1 MSHFYTK
8 DGQSAYEV
16 PCKSRPG
23 EMRATTLADA
33 KKLGLVPS
41 VTTIFQLLDKPA
53 LNHWLTEQVFIAI
66 DKLTPRKLDESLE
79 IYKSRIITE
88 SKKISESTSKRGTE
102 IHDKLEHYIKGLR
115 SAYDLSE
122 EADYKI
128 INAVS
133 LELEKLN
140 PSWKWVTEQSFYHP
154 AGFGGKVDLH
164 SQHDPFDPEGGIIL
178 DFKTKNTADF
188 TKKLAYPEHMM
199 QLAAY
204 RLGLDKPKAVCYDLF
219 ISTVEPGLVKLHKW
233 TEEEIQKG
241 EKMFLLL
248 LEYWK
253 LANNI

>member
-8 DGQSAYEV
+8 EGQSLYEV

-23 EMRATTLADA
+23 EMRATTLADC
-33 KKLGLVPS
+33 KKLGLGVG
-41 VTTIFQLLDKPA
+41 VTEVFKLLDKPN
-53 LNHWLTEQVFIAI
+53 LNNWIVDQIFLAFGSE
-66 DKLTPRKLDESLE
+66 KGKKLDESPE
-79 IYKSRIITE
+79 AYKKRIKEKADMIRKTV
-88 SKKISESTSKRGTE
+88 SQRGTE
-102 IHDKLEHYIKGLR
+102 IHDKLEQQIKTKQVNVNDK
-115 SAYDLSE
+115 DLTILL
-122 EADYKI
+122 K
-128 INAVS
+128 VVHV
-133 LELEKLN
+133 LEVELGHT
-140 PSWKWVTEQSFYHP
+140 KWVTEQSFYHP

-178 DFKTKNTADF
+178 DFKTKNTDDF

-204 RLGLDKPKAVCYDLF
+204 RLGLDKPKAACYDLF

-233 TEEEIQKG
+233 SEEEIQKG

-253 LANNI
+253 LSNNI